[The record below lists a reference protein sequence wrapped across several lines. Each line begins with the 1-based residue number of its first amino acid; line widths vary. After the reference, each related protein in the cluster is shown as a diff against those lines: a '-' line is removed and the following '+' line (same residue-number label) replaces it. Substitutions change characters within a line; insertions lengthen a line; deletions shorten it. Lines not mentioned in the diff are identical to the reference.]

1 MTLIKIILNL
11 CYQNNP
17 SDESL
22 ELVLNYL
29 HYLVTFKS
37 YHYAERDLELLFS
50 AMRQLNKH
58 RKLNFVAL
66 IQNSI
71 RKTILKNGQLDH
83 RGQTIVQANILKYK
97 T

>member
-1 MTLIKIILNL
+1 MELTQISVELEMEEKKNENFEYEYALVLPSEVVSSAEFILKSIKLETFIVTLIKIILTL

-37 YHYAERDLELLFS
+37 YHYA
-50 AMRQLNKH
+50 
-58 RKLNFVAL
+58 
-66 IQNSI
+66 
-71 RKTILKNGQLDH
+71 
-83 RGQTIVQANILKYK
+83 
-97 T
+97 